1 MKKFVRILAL
11 CLAAL
16 MLTVSL
22 VACTAPAK
30 NPDKAVEALE
40 KNGYSAK
47 KFDSGL
53 SLAAFKALGYDLTAI
68 VSASNLTTDDADNPI
83 IEHVTIYYFAD
94 KENAK
99 KAMAEVEKYAN
110 DDKEAE
116 ETEDSN
122 WIAPKQSGSI
132 IYYGTKAAV
141 KAAK

>member
-11 CLAAL
+11 CLATL
-16 MLTVSL
+16 MLTVSF
-22 VACTAPAK
+22 VACGAPAK
-30 NPDKAVEALE
+30 DPDKAIKALE
-40 KNGYSAK
+40 EEGYSAAK
-47 KFDSGL
+47 DANIVPGIFKIAGY
-53 SLAAFKALGYDLTAI
+53 SLDAV
-68 VSASNLTTDDADNPI
+68 VSASKLVTDKDGNKSL
-83 IEHVTIYYFAD
+83 EHVTIYYFAD

-99 KAMAEVEKYAN
+99 KAMAEVEKYAQ

-116 ETEDSN
+116 ETADSN

>member
-22 VACTAPAK
+22 VACGAPAK
-30 NPDKAVEALE
+30 DPDKAIEALE
-40 KNGYSAK
+40 KDGYKAVKDDKLLPGIFKIAGYSLDAV
-47 KFDSGL
+47 
-53 SLAAFKALGYDLTAI
+53 
-68 VSASNLTTDDADNPI
+68 VSASKVETDKDGNKS

-99 KAMAEVEKYAN
+99 KAMAEVEKYAS

-132 IYYGTKAAV
+132 VYYGTKAAV